1 MKKKSIKKE
10 YSFLIKTLIQTMR
23 LCLLLFFIGV
33 GSSFAETYSQNTRL
47 SLHLQDV
54 RLGEL
59 FSEIE
64 KNSEYI
70 FLYKENVP
78 TDAKVT
84 IHVENETLDQILK
97 KTLTSKGVIYYIN
110 DRQVVVA
117 GGHKEKGVLPQMI
130 AAEILQKKIISGT
143 ITDKLGESIIGAN
156 VIEKGTTNGVITD
169 IDGNFSLQVE
179 ENAVIQ
185 ISYIGYVPQEI
196 PVGNKN
202 NLTVILAE
210 DYQNLDEVVVVGYGT
225 QKKVTLTGSVAAIGG
240 DEIITTKNENVENM
254 LAGKMPGVR
263 VVQWSGEPG
272 AFNSKFEIRGMGNP
286 LIIIDGVPR
295 ENMNRLDP
303 NEIESIS
310 VLKDASAAIYGVRA
324 ANGVVLI
331 TTKKGK
337 SGKLQLDYSGSVGW
351 QQASGLPETA
361 NAWQYMTLMNEN
373 ARNNGRP
380 LMYSLEEVEAYR
392 NGTKASTNWAKVAI
406 DEFAPQTQHSFSAQ
420 GNTEKIDYFV
430 NFGYLN
436 QDGFWKS
443 GDLNYER
450 YNIRSNVDAQL
461 TKRLKAEVSLNGMM
475 DTKNQP
481 YRDTWIVYKSIWTQ
495 VPLWPVYAN
504 DNPDYLYNAADA
516 DHPLVIT
523 NSDLDG
529 YRRHNSKLFQATMS
543 LQYDVPYIDGLT
555 AKAMYSYDYNLW
567 ESKEFS
573 KEYTLYTYD
582 AANDKYNANKA
593 QSPSAVRRS
602 FRDNDA
608 TLLQLSLNYVRTFN
622 EKHNVNVLALYEE
635 STSDMDNFYA
645 RRQLSMDAVDQLFAG
660 NSVNQ
665 EGSMD
670 ANGFRSDKKLHEQ
683 NGVWEIANK
692 GLVGRLNYDYMSK
705 YIAEFSFRYDGS
717 SKFAP
722 GHQWG
727 FFPAGSIG
735 WRISEE
741 SFIKNASAL
750 SFVNNIKLRASY
762 GKMGDDSSSSYQFL
776 SGYNYPSGGYV
787 FNDSY
792 TNGLGLRGM
801 ANPYITWFTSKLLN
815 VGLDADLWS
824 GLLGFQFDV
833 FERRRDGLLATR
845 SESLPG
851 TVGAGLPQENLEGDL
866 TRGFELAITHRNR
879 INDFNYFFSG
889 NIAYARK
896 KWRQK
901 EISQRGNSY
910 RDWRDNYTNRLD
922 EMWWGQGYLGQ
933 FTSYDQIFSSPVQ
946 DNKGNSVLLPGDY
959 MYEDWNGDGIIDD
972 NDLHPI
978 SIKGLPKV
986 NFGFTFGADYKGFD
1000 LNLLFQGAAQ
1010 SYVRYPEQLERPLY
1024 WDRNGLSMFMN
1035 RWHLEDPAADPRDL
1049 NSKWIAGRY
1058 PSANNGETTNFND
1071 SKRLIQDA
1079 KYLRLKSVEVGYSV
1093 PKKIINDLG
1102 VSNLRIYF
1110 SGYNLLTFTG
1120 IKYLDPEHPSET
1132 YGYLYPLTK
1141 SYNIGV
1147 NVSF

>member
-1 MKKKSIKKE
+1 MKKKSIKRE
-10 YSFLIKTLIQTMR
+10 HSFLVKAFIQTMK

-33 GSSFAETYSQNTRL
+33 GSAFAETYSQNTRL

-54 RLGEL
+54 RLDEL

-64 KNSEYI
+64 KKSEYI

-78 TDAKVT
+78 TDARVSV
-84 IHVENETLDQILK
+84 HAENETLEEILK
-97 KTLTSKGVIYYIN
+97 TTLTSKGVVYYIN

-117 GGHKEKGVLPQMI
+117 GRNKETNI
-130 AAEILQKKIISGT
+130 ASITASAERMQKKVISGV
-143 ITDKLGESIIGAN
+143 ITDKSGEAIIGAN
-156 VIEKGTTNGVITD
+156 VIEKGTSNGTITD
-169 IDGNFSLQVE
+169 IDGNFSFQVE
-179 ENAVIQ
+179 DNAVLQ
-185 ISYIGYVPQEI
+185 ISYIGYISQEI
-196 PVGNKN
+196 PVKN
-202 NLTVILAE
+202 QSNIKVLLTE
-210 DYQNLDEVVVVGYGT
+210 DFQNLEELVVVGYGT

-240 DEIITTKNENVENM
+240 DEILTTKNENVENM
-254 LAGKMPGVR
+254 LSGKMAGVR

-337 SGKLQLDYSGSVGW
+337 NGKLQMDYSGSFGW
-351 QQASGLPETA
+351 QQTSGLPKTA
-361 NAWQYMTLMNEN
+361 NAWEYMTLMNEN

-380 LMYSLEEVEAYR
+380 LMYSLEEVESYR
-392 NGTKASTNWAKVAI
+392 NGTKPSTNWATLAI
-406 DEFAPQTQHSFSAQ
+406 DEYAPQNQHSFSAQ
-420 GNTEKIDYFV
+420 GNTEKIDYFI
-430 NFGYLN
+430 NFGYLD
-436 QDGFWKS
+436 QEGFWKS

-450 YNIRSNVDAQL
+450 YNIRSNIGAQL
-461 TKRLKAEVSLNGMM
+461 TDRLRADISLNGMM

-481 YRDTWIVYKSIWTQ
+481 YRETWIVFKSIWTQ

-523 NSDLDG
+523 DSDLNG
-529 YRRHNSKLFQATMS
+529 YRKNNSKLFQATMS
-543 LQYDVPYIDGLT
+543 LQYDVPYIKGLK

-567 ESKEFS
+567 ESKEFA
-573 KEYTLYTYD
+573 KEYSLYTYD
-582 AANDKYNANKA
+582 AANNVYNANKA
-593 QSPSAVRRS
+593 QSPSTVRRN
-602 FRDNDA
+602 FKDNNA

-645 RRQLSMDAVDQLFAG
+645 KRQLSMDAVDQLFAG

-670 ANGFRSDKKLHEQ
+670 SNGFRSDKKLHEQ
-683 NGVWEIANK
+683 DGVWKIANK
-692 GLVGRLNYDYMSK
+692 GVVGRLNYDYMSK

-727 FFPAGSIG
+727 FFPAGSVG

-741 SFIKNASAL
+741 DFIKNTPLL
-750 SFVNNIKLRASY
+750 SFVNNLKLRASY

-776 SGYNYPSGGYV
+776 SGYNYPLGGYV
-787 FNDSY
+787 FNGSY
-792 TNGLGLRGM
+792 SNALELRGM
-801 ANPYITWFTSKLLN
+801 ANPFITWFTSKLLN
-815 VGLDADLWS
+815 VGIDADLWN
-824 GLLGFQFDV
+824 GLLGVQFDV
-833 FERRRDGLLATR
+833 FERRRDGLLETR
-845 SESLPG
+845 TESLPG
-851 TVGAGLPQENLEGDL
+851 TVGAALPQENLEGDL
-866 TRGFELAITHRNR
+866 SRGFELAVTHRNT
-879 INDFNYFFSG
+879 INDISYFFSG
-889 NIAYARK
+889 NFSYARK
-896 KWRQK
+896 KWRHK
-901 EISQRGNSY
+901 EISMRGNSY
-910 RDWRDNYTNRLD
+910 RNWRDNFTNRLD

-946 DNKGNSVLLPGDY
+946 DDKGNSVLLPGDY

-972 NDLHPI
+972 NDIHPI
-978 SIKGLPKV
+978 SIKGLPKI
-986 NFGFTFGADYKGFD
+986 NFGFTIGADYRGFD
-1000 LNLLFQGAAQ
+1000 LNMLFQGAAQ
-1010 SYVRYPEQLERPLY
+1010 SYIRYPEQLERPLY
-1024 WDRNGLSMFMN
+1024 WDRNGLNMFMD
-1035 RWHLEDPAADPRDL
+1035 RWHPEDPAADPRNL
-1049 NSKWIAGRY
+1049 NTKWISGHF
-1058 PSANNGETTNFND
+1058 PSANNGETTNYRD
-1071 SKRLIQDA
+1071 SKRSIQDA
-1079 KYLRLKSVEVGYSV
+1079 KYLRLKSIEFGYSL
-1093 PKKIINDLG
+1093 PQKILKPVG
-1102 VSNLRIYF
+1102 VSRLRVYF

-1120 IKYLDPEHPSET
+1120 IEYLDPEHPSET